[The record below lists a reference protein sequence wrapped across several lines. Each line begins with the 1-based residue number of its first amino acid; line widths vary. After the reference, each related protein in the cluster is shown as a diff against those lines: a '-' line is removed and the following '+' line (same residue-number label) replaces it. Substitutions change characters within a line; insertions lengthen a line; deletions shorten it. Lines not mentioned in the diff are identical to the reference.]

1 MKLKQRILLAL
12 LTLFAFTSARAQEN
26 DRIDV
31 DLNLIKVNVTMNP
44 EHYRE
49 LMDRYLKADT
59 TLRLDEVA
67 TVYYGYAATPDYA
80 PDLTFPEID
89 EAMALENYEKAY
101 KLCFAAA
108 QEAPVSLPVLI
119 NVIKLMPQIDLKGNL
134 DSYLNIRQRLEM
146 LIGTILASGTGIRRE
161 LPFKVIS
168 EADMMVILKDI
179 LDVDSIVDRSKIGQ
193 LDAIKITF
201 PTSSREHI
209 LYFDNT
215 LHDQYKQNN
224 P

>member
-12 LTLFAFTSARAQEN
+12 LTLFAFTGARAQEN

-49 LMDRYLKADT
+49 LMDRYMHADT
-59 TLRLDEVA
+59 TLRLDEMA
-67 TVYYGYAATPDYA
+67 TVYYGYAATIDYD

-101 KLCFAAA
+101 KLCLAAA
-108 QEAPVSLPVLI
+108 KEAPVSLPVLI

-161 LPFKVIS
+161 FPFKVIS
-168 EADMMVILKDI
+168 EGDMMVILKDI
-179 LDVDSIVDRSKIGQ
+179 LNVDSIVDRSKIGQ

>member
-1 MKLKQRILLAL
+1 MKLKEKILIAL
-12 LTLFAFTSARAQEN
+12 LTLFAFNGAHAQEN
-26 DRIDV
+26 ERIDV
-31 DLNLIKVNVTMNP
+31 DINLIKVNVTMNP
-44 EHYRE
+44 EHYRQ

-59 TLRLDEVA
+59 TLRIDEVA

-89 EAMALENYEKAY
+89 EAISLENYEKAY
-101 KLCFAAA
+101 RLSLAAA
-108 QEAPVSLPVLI
+108 KEAPVSLPVLI
-119 NVIKLMPQIDLKGNL
+119 NVIKLMPHIDLKGNL

-168 EADMMVILKDI
+168 EGDMMVILKDI
-179 LDVDSIVDRSKIGQ
+179 LEVKEIIGSSKIGN

-201 PTSSREHI
+201 PTNSREHI

-215 LHDQYKQNN
+215 THEQYRQHN

>member
-1 MKLKQRILLAL
+1 MKLQQKILLAL
-12 LTLFAFTSARAQEN
+12 LTLFAFTGAGAQEN
-26 DRIDV
+26 ERIDI
-31 DLNLIKVNVTMNP
+31 DFNLIKVNVTMNP

-49 LMDRYLKADT
+49 LMDRYLRADT
-59 TLRLDEVA
+59 TLRIDEMA
-67 TVYYGYAATPDYA
+67 TVYYGYPATINYA
-80 PDLTFPEID
+80 PDLSFPDID
-89 EAMALENYEKAY
+89 EALALENYEKAY
-101 KLCFAAA
+101 KLSLAAA
-108 QEAPVSLPVLI
+108 KEAPLSLPVLI

-168 EADMMVILKDI
+168 EGDMMVILKDI
-179 LDVDSIVDRSKIGQ
+179 LNVGEIIDRSKIGD
-193 LDAIKITF
+193 LDAVKITF
-201 PTSSREHI
+201 PHSSREHI

-215 LHDQYKQNN
+215 IHDQYKQHN

>member
-12 LTLFAFTSARAQEN
+12 LTLFAFTGARAQEN

-49 LMDRYLKADT
+49 LMDRYMHADT
-59 TLRLDEVA
+59 TLRLDEMA
-67 TVYYGYAATPDYA
+67 TVYYGYAATVDYD
-80 PDLTFPEID
+80 PDLTFPEIED
-89 EAMALENYEKAY
+89 AINVEDYARAYELSVEKA
-101 KLCFAAA
+101 A
-108 QEAPVSLPVLI
+108 EAPVSLPVLI

-168 EADMMVILKDI
+168 EGDMMMILKDI
-179 LDVDSIVDRSKIGQ
+179 LNVGEIIDRSKIGQ
-193 LDAIKITF
+193 LDAVKITF

-215 LHDQYKQNN
+215 LHDQYKQNK

>member
-1 MKLKQRILLAL
+1 MKLKLKILLAL
-12 LTLFAFTSARAQEN
+12 LTLFTFAGARAQQSE
-26 DRIDV
+26 RIDV

-49 LMDRYLKADT
+49 LMNRYLQADT

-89 EAMALENYEKAY
+89 EAMSLENYEKAY
-101 KLCFAAA
+101 KLSLAAA
-108 QEAPVSLPVLI
+108 KEAPVSLPVLI

-179 LDVDSIVDRSKIGQ
+179 LNVDSIVDRSKIGQ
-193 LDAIKITF
+193 LDALKITF

-215 LHDQYKQNN
+215 IYDQYKQHN

>member
-1 MKLKQRILLAL
+1 MKLKQKILVAL
-12 LTLFAFTSARAQEN
+12 LTLLTFAGARAEQN

-31 DLNLIKVNVTMNP
+31 DLNLIKVNVTMHP
-44 EHYRE
+44 DHYRQ
-49 LMDRYLKADT
+49 LLDRYLKADT
-59 TLRLDEVA
+59 TLRLDEMA
-67 TVYYGYAATPDYA
+67 TVYYGYAATMDYA

-89 EAMALENYEKAY
+89 EAIANEDFAKAY
-101 KLCFAAA
+101 DLSVKAA

-168 EADMMVILKDI
+168 DGDMMVILKDI
-179 LDVDSIVDRSKIGQ
+179 LNVGEIKGRSKIGD
-193 LDAIKITF
+193 LEAVKLTF
-201 PTSSREHI
+201 PNSSREHI

-215 LHDQYKQNN
+215 THDQYKQRNH
-224 P
+224 